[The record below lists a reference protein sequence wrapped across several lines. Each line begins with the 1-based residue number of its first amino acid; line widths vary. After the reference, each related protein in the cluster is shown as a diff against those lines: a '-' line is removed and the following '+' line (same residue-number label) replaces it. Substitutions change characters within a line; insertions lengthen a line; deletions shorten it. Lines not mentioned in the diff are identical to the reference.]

1 MINPH
6 RPQTTPKFP
15 YIHWAGWP
23 FHLRRVKRI
32 RHIQLHRPRFI
43 YTRVSSSNR
52 VSPFRCLV
60 VVVVVSIAAAV
71 VYSQPNASIQ
81 TIEIPTY
88 SIFFSLYIVAT
99 AAAAVV
105 VVRSFLII
113 LTEPTI
119 FSIVELSLCLTTRID
134 SARLQFY
141 GWRFS
146 FHELSTQMVFVS
158 VVHGFA
164 CYYVMFYDNYFSWC
178 AKQRKLK

>member
-88 SIFFSLYIVAT
+88 SIFFFTVHRRHRRRHRRCRSLVFDYFDWANNIFHRRALTLSNYSDRLGSAT
-99 AAAAVV
+99 VLWLAFFISWALNANG
-105 VVRSFLII
+105 VRKRCAWFRML
-113 LTEPTI
+113 
-119 FSIVELSLCLTTRID
+119 LC
-134 SARLQFY
+134 
-141 GWRFS
+141 
-146 FHELSTQMVFVS
+146 
-158 VVHGFA
+158 
-164 CYYVMFYDNYFSWC
+164 YVL
-178 AKQRKLK
+178 R